1 VTPMAGMTLPRPPTA
16 PLRDLDGARAAAK
29 DPAPDAAQSEAR
41 DAARDAARGALLFG
55 GLLAAASI
63 RAAVNGGGAPAAF
76 GAGSA
81 FGFALVV
88 LVVAAGWRPA
98 AARSRGHAVAI
109 TVGLLAGALLA
120 AIPRLAG
127 PAAGVHLF
135 GGGDPLAA
143 WVAVTLLVAC
153 AEEMVCRGALIDA
166 LAPRM
171 GTGLAAVVG
180 AVAFALAHVPLYGW
194 HVVPLDLAV
203 GVVLGGL
210 RIASGTLSAPVAAH
224 VVADLATRWM

>member
-1 VTPMAGMTLPRPPTA
+1 VTPMAGMTLPGAATA
-16 PLRDLDGARAAAK
+16 PLCDLDGARAAA
-29 DPAPDAAQSEAR
+29 PDAAR
-41 DAARDAARGALLFG
+41 NAARDATRVALLLG

-76 GAGSA
+76 GAGSG
-81 FGFALVV
+81 FGFALIV

-98 AARSRGHAVAI
+98 AVRPRGHAVAI
-109 TVGLLAGALLA
+109 AVGLLAGGLLA

-127 PAAGVHLF
+127 PAAGVHLV

-143 WVAVTLLVAC
+143 WVAVTLLVAG
-153 AEEMVCRGALIDA
+153 AEEIVCRGSLIDV
-166 LAPRM
+166 LTPRT
-171 GTGLAAVVG
+171 GTGLAVLVG

-203 GVVLGGL
+203 GVVFGGL
-210 RIASGTLSAPVAAH
+210 RIATGTLAAPIAAH